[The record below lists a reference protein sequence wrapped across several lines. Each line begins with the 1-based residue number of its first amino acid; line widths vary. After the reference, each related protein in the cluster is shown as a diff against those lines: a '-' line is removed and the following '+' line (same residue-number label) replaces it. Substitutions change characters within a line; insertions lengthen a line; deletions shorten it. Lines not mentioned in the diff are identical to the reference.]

1 MNDKEDLI
9 LVTGETLVPVENF
22 WPIGL
27 KLMDWLLSKGASS
40 FFSIEGLTLGPL
52 YKERMV
58 LGYSNNRKDLGQFGV
73 LPTTEGAIS
82 GINAV
87 LFEECLRRGLSWTS
101 LFVPTSR
108 VSTIDYGGA
117 AAIIEVLD
125 KIFHLSVD
133 VSQLKKME
141 ENVRQMY
148 ERQMKTGSR
157 GLLGRFRGS

>member
-1 MNDKEDLI
+1 
-9 LVTGETLVPVENF
+9 
-22 WPIGL
+22 
-27 KLMDWLLSKGASS
+27 MDWLLSKGASS

-87 LFEECLRRGLSWTS
+87 LFEECLRQGLSWTS

-141 ENVRQMY
+141 ENIRQMY